1 MNRPSAE
8 PPLGLWLWLL
18 CGLLAVWGPLTLA
31 LEASGALAGL
41 LYGDAAAALALA
53 ARAGLAGLGVAATL
67 ALYRRREVGLA
78 LAKIYLAGSVGFAL
92 ARAGTSVLPSTF
104 APSDEWTRFTIVGL
118 HAGAW
123 WAYLSLSPRV
133 RQIYRSL

>member
-1 MNRPSAE
+1 M
-8 PPLGLWLWLL
+8 
-18 CGLLAVWGPLTLA
+18 A

-53 ARAGLAGLGVAATL
+53 ARAGLAGLGVAAALAL

-92 ARAGTSVLPSTF
+92 ARAGTSVLPSAF
-104 APSDEWTRFTIVGL
+104 APSDEWTRFTVVGL

-133 RQIYRSL
+133 RRIYLSL

>member
-1 MNRPSAE
+1 M
-8 PPLGLWLWLL
+8 
-18 CGLLAVWGPLTLA
+18 
-31 LEASGALAGL
+31 
-41 LYGDAAAALALA
+41 ALA
-53 ARAGLAGLGVAATL
+53 ARAGLAGLGVAAAL

-78 LAKIYLAGSVGFAL
+78 LARIYLAGSVGFAL

-104 APSDEWTRFTIVGL
+104 APSDEWTRFTVVGL

-133 RQIYRSL
+133 RRIYRSL